1 MKHYPQPGVDTG
13 VDSEDHYNMVDRVEE
28 RFILG
33 IRSGIALWDLVL
45 KGYIIPHLADLSC
58 HLVT

>member
-13 VDSEDHYNMVDRVEE
+13 DDSKNRYNMVDRVEE

-33 IRSGIALWDLVL
+33 VRSRTALWDLVL
-45 KGYIIPHLADLSC
+45 RSYIIPHLADLSC